1 MLWTDSAAACA
12 MRRGC
17 QTMHLAGMENGKP
30 AHYGQSDDVVE
41 NVSGEIM
48 HDNADF
54 IMELLK
60 SI

>member
-1 MLWTDSAAACA
+1 
-12 MRRGC
+12 
-17 QTMHLAGMENGKP
+17 MHLAGMENGKP

-48 HDNADF
+48 HANADF